1 VAIGWGWSITHL
13 SYDQSYIVAGVGS
26 ALINIIC
33 MILNGSAEE
42 MVDIHHKYDSTPG
55 NILLALRIL
64 ILLIFTTGVIR
75 IYNRESA
82 LIRKFIKKLGAVGG
96 LYLCSWP
103 LTVIL
108 AEYFLPN
115 HIHNEVITFVE
126 EITHLLAT
134 WMLCSM
140 LSHTESTY
148 RKISIK
154 EEDDPLRMQNY
165 KTK

>member
-1 VAIGWGWSITHL
+1 
-13 SYDQSYIVAGVGS
+13 
-26 ALINIIC
+26 
-33 MILNGSAEE
+33 MI
-42 MVDIHHKYDSTPG
+42 DIHHKYDSTPG

-64 ILLIFTTGVIR
+64 ILVIFISGVIR

-82 LIRKFIKKLGAVGG
+82 PIRKFMKKLGAVGG
-96 LYLCSWP
+96 LYLASWP
-103 LTVIL
+103 LMVIF

-115 HIHNEVITFVE
+115 YMHNEVITFVE
-126 EITHLLAT
+126 EITHLIAT

-140 LSHTESTY
+140 LAHPESTY

-165 KTK
+165 KRK

>member
-1 VAIGWGWSITHL
+1 
-13 SYDQSYIVAGVGS
+13 
-26 ALINIIC
+26 
-33 MILNGSAEE
+33 MI
-42 MVDIHHKYDSTPG
+42 DIHHKYDSTPG

-64 ILLIFTTGVIR
+64 ILLIFISGVLR

-82 LIRKFIKKLGAVGG
+82 PIRKFMKKLGAVGG
-96 LYLCSWP
+96 LYLASWP
-103 LTVIL
+103 ITVIF

-115 HIHNEVITFVE
+115 YMHNEVITFVE

-140 LSHTESTY
+140 LAHPESTY

-165 KTK
+165 KRKWQALIYFNLFISLFFLMHKPNAQYQVS